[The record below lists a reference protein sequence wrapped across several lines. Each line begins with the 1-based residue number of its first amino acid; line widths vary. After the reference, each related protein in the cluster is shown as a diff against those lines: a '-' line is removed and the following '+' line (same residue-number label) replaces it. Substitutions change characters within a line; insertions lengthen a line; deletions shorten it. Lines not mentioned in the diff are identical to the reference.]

1 MGHMSAT
8 KRLKKESKRAREDN
22 ALAEEMILRTVNFTL
37 KSVAISLYEIY
48 GFHNKRSERV
58 LQDAVN
64 RVDEF
69 IARYGSDCVEPAMDK
84 IISDYGLEIILKAE

>member
-8 KRLKKESKRAREDN
+8 KRIKRESKRVREDN

-37 KSVAISLYEIY
+37 KSVAISLYEVY
-48 GFHNKRSERV
+48 GFHNKRSEKV

-69 IARYGSDCVEPAMDK
+69 IDRYGSDCVEAAMDR
-84 IISDYGLEIILKAE
+84 IIEDYGLEITLKAE

>member
-1 MGHMSAT
+1 MGHMNAL
-8 KRLKKESKRAREDN
+8 KRVKRESKRARDDN

-37 KSVAISLYEIY
+37 KSVAISLYEIC

-64 RVDEF
+64 RVNEYTE
-69 IARYGSDCVEPAMDK
+69 RYGSDCVEAAMDK
-84 IISDYGLEIILKAE
+84 IIKEYGLEIILKEE